1 MLTIAL
7 MSFAMITAVSHLAK
21 RNRQRMARVSK
32 PRRH

>member
-7 MSFAMITAVSHLAK
+7 MSFAMITAVSHLAA

-32 PRRH
+32 QRRH